1 MRKIFSILV
10 VLMMVAGTFVS
21 CNMPVND
28 TSAGSVSVVDIKV
41 RDIENCDLSYLIL
54 ANGKKAICTDA
65 VRILI
70 DAASDKQ
77 SALNAQRKIYIMNK
91 PNAPDGWDNYIY
103 DIALPNGWVTAGNGT
118 RWGEGWL
125 SINTADT
132 NTENTIDAGL
142 GFRIYLPTS
151 HITR

>member
-1 MRKIFSILV
+1 MKKIFGILV

-21 CNMPVND
+21 CNMPTND
-28 TSAGSVSVVDIKV
+28 TPTVNTVDI
-41 RDIENCDLSYLIL
+41 RAMDIPNCDLSYLIH
-54 ANGKKAICTDA
+54 ANGKKAICTDE
-65 VRILI
+65 VRVLI
-70 DAASDKQ
+70 DNASDKQ
-77 SALNAQRKIYIMNK
+77 SVLGAQRKINIMNSE
-91 PNAPDGWDNYIY
+91 PDGWDDYIY

-125 SINTADT
+125 SINTTDPT
-132 NTENTIDAGL
+132 TENKIDTGL